1 MSAARLPSRLGIAV
15 ALTVFL
21 GCMYSPSDTTTSS
34 GNEVAAPVFSTDP
47 CVKDEDCAPLAECH
61 PARCVQAANA
71 GSLPPGTVCTMECL
85 PGTVDCGFNH
95 CGCAA
100 SPSGGMV
107 CALLPGPK
115 PP

>member
-1 MSAARLPSRLGIAV
+1 
-15 ALTVFL
+15 
-21 GCMYSPSDTTTSS
+21 MYTSGDTSSSPSD
-34 GNEVAAPVFSTDP
+34 EVSAPVFSNDP
-47 CVKDEDCAPLAECH
+47 CDKDEDCAPVADCH

-71 GSLPPGTVCTMECL
+71 GSLPPGTVCTTECR

-95 CGCAA
+95 CGCAP
-100 SPSGGMV
+100 SPSGAKL